1 MSEPIWYSLDFG
13 HAYIRVARARA
24 SDDAAATT
32 PELVQFGGR
41 PALPNLA
48 LLSPDGRTL
57 EAVGAA
63 ITDHELDIDALD
75 RLYEA
80 ASLDDSPQSEGG
92 RVARLLLA
100 HVVAVLQ
107 REHAFQPNDPIVEA
121 FVALPIA
128 ERNAE
133 QTRQALEARLSEA
146 GLATTTAVASAI
158 GALVHYCHGRPA
170 PGRYLVIDNGYVW
183 TRFALVECSADGLP
197 QVVAQT
203 QNSSGGQ
210 SFDKALVDY
219 FARTLGWDKDIA
231 SERQPAIIAFKHR
244 FAAAWSDGRPMYQ
257 EQILFDGQSAILAM
271 DPSLF
276 VSPAVA
282 ESPIGEFRR
291 AADDFVRD
299 HASDGNFSGI
309 VLAGGGAHWPFV
321 RDWAGQQVEPGKV
334 LIDEYPEQAVVR
346 GLPRVAALSRPAP
359 RTGVEAPASQ
369 QPRPD
374 VGQVPDTRPRPVKP
388 LLSPGP
394 TAVVEFLFGIFGFL
408 GLGWFLGPKKVVTG
422 FALLLG
428 WWLLLLLLLLLGVL
442 SALGDRPAVALA
454 LLPVWLGV
462 PLASSMLA
470 YRAVRRMAA
479 AALR

>member
-219 FARTLGWDKDIA
+219 FARSLVGIKTSLLNDGPPSLRSSTA
-231 SERQPAIIAFKHR
+231 SPLPGATAAPCTRSKYCSMDRARSWPWTHRSLSRQLWPSRRLAN
-244 FAAAWSDGRPMYQ
+244 FAVPPM
-257 EQILFDGQSAILAM
+257 ILSATTPRTAILA
-271 DPSLF
+271 
-276 VSPAVA
+276 VSCWPAA
-282 ESPIGEFRR
+282 APIGHSS
-291 AADDFVRD
+291 ATGP
-299 HASDGNFSGI
+299 GN
-309 VLAGGGAHWPFV
+309 
-321 RDWAGQQVEPGKV
+321 R
-334 LIDEYPEQAVVR
+334 
-346 GLPRVAALSRPAP
+346 LSRA
-359 RTGVEAPASQ
+359 RC
-369 QPRPD
+369 
-374 VGQVPDTRPRPVKP
+374 
-388 LLSPGP
+388 
-394 TAVVEFLFGIFGFL
+394 
-408 GLGWFLGPKKVVTG
+408 
-422 FALLLG
+422 
-428 WWLLLLLLLLLGVL
+428 
-442 SALGDRPAVALA
+442 
-454 LLPVWLGV
+454 
-462 PLASSMLA
+462 
-470 YRAVRRMAA
+470 
-479 AALR
+479 